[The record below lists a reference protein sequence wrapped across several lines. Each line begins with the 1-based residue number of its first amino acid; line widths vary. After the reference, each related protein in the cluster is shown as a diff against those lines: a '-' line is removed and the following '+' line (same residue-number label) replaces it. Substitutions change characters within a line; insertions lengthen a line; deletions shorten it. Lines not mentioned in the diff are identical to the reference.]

1 MHDILLC
8 CCGLFHVWMGG
19 ENEKKK
25 SNVFSS
31 CVNFLRVKAAPQSQ
45 KPTVRKS
52 ATRMVCPTPSV
63 TQTLNTCPA
72 PWRQNTGRTLITA
85 LYIHTH
91 THIHS
96 QLSRKLPC
104 FNRLLKA
111 MGWQEYP
118 ENDDNFLPLTEDEL
132 REFHTKTEQVSTK
145 RNVRCHSFAL
155 WLFLVFN
162 LW

>member
-1 MHDILLC
+1 MSILLVNGKQNSPRREPLETAGTWTSEVC
-8 CCGLFHVWMGG
+8 RCQIQQAKCSKTNAWHFALLLRFVSFMMGG
-19 ENEKKK
+19 RRKKKK

-72 PWRQNTGRTLITA
+72 PWRQSTGRTLITA

-91 THIHS
+91 T
-96 QLSRKLPC
+96 
-104 FNRLLKA
+104 
-111 MGWQEYP
+111 Y
-118 ENDDNFLPLTEDEL
+118 T
-132 REFHTKTEQVSTK
+132 HTQSTK
-145 RNVRCHSFAL
+145 QKITML
-155 WLFLVFN
+155 
-162 LW
+162 